1 MKMRST
7 GLGQTE
13 LVGDME
19 GVSSVSDYLVLSIR
33 TTDPVRWHVRTGID
47 GKDLRD
53 LIKIMCSFK
62 VIKFVLFNIFKKR
75 KDVYD
80 PPPDF

>member
-7 GLGQTE
+7 GLGKTE
-13 LVGDME
+13 LLGDID
-19 GVSSVSDYLVLSIR
+19 GVSSVQDFLILSCR

-47 GKDLRD
+47 GQDLRII
-53 LIKIMCSFK
+53 IKYIFSFT
-62 VIKFVLFNIFKKR
+62 VFKFVLFNIFKKR

-80 PPPDF
+80 PPPEF

>member
-7 GLGQTE
+7 GLGTTE
-13 LVGDME
+13 LLGDIE
-19 GVSSVSDYLVLSIR
+19 GVSSVSDFLVLSVR

-47 GKDLRD
+47 GRDLRA
-53 LIKIMCSFK
+53 LIKYMFSFT
-62 VIKFVLFNIFKKR
+62 VMKFVLFNIFKKR